1 MGPRAGGGHSTL
13 TMDIAR
19 IDLSTL
25 EVGDVLRYTSRVRDI
40 EDPRTL
46 PTSKMP
52 GLLVLTQKLLG
63 CDAAALTTTRVRMPA
78 PGLPV

>member
-1 MGPRAGGGHSTL
+1 
-13 TMDIAR
+13 MDITR

-52 GLLVLTQKLLG
+52 GLLVLSQKLLG
-63 CDAAALTTTRVRMPA
+63 
-78 PGLPV
+78 